1 MSEEKQDNSLS
12 NLLAA
17 LALGARSVNALPSSE
32 NDELEYHMAF
42 PEYNALCI
50 ETRDLLASILN
61 NALQKSG
68 VSTTD
73 TEEEFEFDD
82 PLLWENAAEVCDV
95 LSEHIDLY
103 IQNYKEAREGI
114 DVDKVTAINR
124 VADLA
129 RNKAKNGFDQML
141 TSIVDME
148 VSFKE
153 NFHNFFKMKSYS
165 VFCFFSRAN

>member
-1 MSEEKQDNSLS
+1 MESQKISNTMSEEKQENSLS
-12 NLLAA
+12 NLLVA

-32 NDELEYHMAF
+32 NDELDYQMAF
-42 PEYNALCI
+42 PEYNSLCV

-61 NALQKSG
+61 SALQKSG
-68 VSTTD
+68 VSLTD
-73 TEEEFEFDD
+73 AEEDFEFDD

-103 IQNYKEAREGI
+103 IQNYKEAREGL
-114 DVDKVTAINR
+114 DVDQVAAINR
-124 VADLA
+124 VADVA

-148 VSFKE
+148 VRFNSFQ
-153 NFHNFFKMKSYS
+153 NNTM
-165 VFCFFSRAN
+165 